1 MSNRKSM
8 SIVVLALALALS
20 VGLGACSNDEVRSN
34 DADQDDDQLE
44 LVDNAENET
53 DADPSKEVDGD
64 DAVDID
70 ETTDKPVDQ
79 VDLTM
84 PEEGAALDDVVQT
97 VAVDQSALSETQRNS
112 MAMLNYLAVVT
123 ESINS
128 SKNSRLKL
136 EETYSTLINNTYP
149 NAVDDRT
156 LAQLESLL
164 DTINQY
170 RMVDVKRDRLQYIYE
185 QNQAQAIR
193 SAIPNPLGLLSAVES
208 GSLAKLATSV
218 IYMAVDSYTSYQSAT
233 ASADLEYLKGGWELD
248 DDEAD
253 ILHERRKSTFSFM
266 VKTVSEHNLPGY
278 LALNEE
284 SVEQLVEWSENDNVI
299 RRILFLE
306 SNQDTYKAYG
316 GYWLILARSY
326 YENNDYAKCLS
337 AISTYE
343 TMRSGILRKD
353 YEYAK
358 TIPMAIVAASE
369 TMDDGAYVSY
379 AEERLSQIAANCD
392 NTDWELL
399 YFAAQTYVDL
409 YRRTGNESFLKKSYD
424 IALDNVNVL
433 VGKQEELNSK
443 YLSTIVDARVPK
455 GATKQ
460 QKKEIDQYNKL
471 QKESRK
477 KALPPT
483 YQPLLV
489 NCDLLFALADELDVS
504 ESERT
509 RIDGIL
515 HPNGSDAFLTKPIDD
530 QYRFDGS
537 DEEDQPVKMEF
548 DGSKLTLPANLVS
561 SETAISASKSTG
573 KKALSGDWVV
583 SKVDRGSS
591 KDVSTFTAV
600 FENKEI
606 DKKSYKNGD
615 VVTFTFTDGSGE
627 AAVTRTI
634 KFKASVDENWG
645 FIPNKVEFEQVD

>member
-1 MSNRKSM
+1 MPNRKSTYAVAL
-8 SIVVLALALALS
+8 ILAFALS
-20 VGLGACSNDEVRSN
+20 VGLGACGDDEVRSN
-34 DADQDDDQLE
+34 AGGQDEGQPE
-44 LVDNAENET
+44 LVDNAEIGI
-53 DADPSKEVDGD
+53 DATPSGEID
-64 DAVDID
+64 DAAVNND
-70 ETTDKPVDQ
+70 EIADESGDQ

-84 PEEGAALDDVVQT
+84 PEKGGALDDVVQT
-97 VAVDQSALSETQRNS
+97 VATDQSVLSETQRNS

-170 RMVDVKRDRLQYIYE
+170 RMVDVKRERLQYIYE

-193 SAIPNPLGLLSAVES
+193 SAVPNPLGLLSAVES

-218 IYMAVDSYTSYQSAT
+218 IYMAVDSYASYQSAT

-248 DDEAD
+248 DDEAG
-253 ILHERRKSTFSFM
+253 ILHERRKSTFSYM
-266 VKTVSEHNLPGY
+266 VKTVSEYDLPGY

-284 SVEQLVEWSENDNVI
+284 SIEQLVEWAENDNVI

-316 GYWLILARSY
+316 GYWLILANSY
-326 YENNDYAKCLS
+326 YENDDYTKCLS
-337 AISTYE
+337 ALSTYE
-343 TMRSGILRKD
+343 SMRSGILRKD

-358 TIPMAIVAASE
+358 TIPLAIVAASE
-369 TMDDGAYVSY
+369 TMDDGVYASY
-379 AEERLSQIAANCD
+379 AEERLSQIVANCD

-409 YRRTGNESFLKKSYD
+409 YRRTGNEALLKKSYA

-433 VGKQEELNSK
+433 VGKQEELNSQ
-443 YLSTIVDARVPK
+443 YLSTIVNAKAPK

-515 HPNGSDAFLTKPIDD
+515 HPNGNDIFLTKPIDD
-530 QYRFDGS
+530 QYRFDS
-537 DEEDQPVKMEF
+537 PDEQNNSEKIEF
-548 DGSKLTLPANLVS
+548 DGSKLTLPANLLS
-561 SETAISASKSTG
+561 NETAISASKSTG
-573 KKALSGDWVV
+573 KKSLSGEWVV
-583 SKVDRGSS
+583 TKVDRGSN

-600 FENKEI
+600 FENKGI
-606 DKKSYKNGD
+606 DKKSYKDGD
-615 VVTFTFTDGSGE
+615 IVTFTLTDGSGE
-627 AAVTRTI
+627 TAVIRTL
-634 KFKASVDENWG
+634 KFKALVDENWG
-645 FIPNKVEFEQVD
+645 FIPNKIKFEQVD